1 MSGRRYGLQLNIAN
15 SNLHLILCILLAGDI
30 ATNPGP
36 VQSCRTPDN
45 NCLEVL
51 YLNARSVKSFV
62 STDNI
67 PARNVCKITLLQ
79 DFFIIIIIKNFV
91 CSPKGFSAYNYNMQF
106 KIKLY
111 YIYYSKSK
119 LRLSI
124 KTFIYMILR
133 M

>member
-1 MSGRRYGLQLNIAN
+1 MLCVKVVISMKIPFSNRTVGVELPNTQGQAKVTVKNIMEDFHRQTGDNFPKLFEAFV
-15 SNLHLILCILLAGDI
+15 LLSPRKVRI
-30 ATNPGP
+30 T
-36 VQSCRTPDN
+36 CRT
-45 NCLEVL
+45 
-51 YLNARSVKSFV
+51 AFFFFFV
-62 STDNI
+62 I
-67 PARNVCKITLLQ
+67 I
-79 DFFIIIIIKNFV
+79 IIIIIKNFV